1 MKTIN
6 DFSNLEEFLNYRL
19 ENTQG
24 VALVNSKESCTW
36 NDLQSRIKN
45 FIERYSSLNK
55 NNNIPLVIYGHKEI
69 DFVIAIYACLL
80 HKIPFIPVDNIYPK
94 SRLDYIC
101 DISKAKFIYHCQ
113 GSQFEKVTDDSIEL
127 SEKDLAYIIF
137 TSGTTGQPKG
147 VQIGRE
153 ATFNLMKWMTSQ
165 LKLSSKT
172 AFMNQAPFAFDLSM
186 YEIFGNLAYGGKIV
200 LSSREDLTNLSS
212 WLDYIAKEQISTWVS
227 TPSFAMQQVLNPK
240 FNQENLPSIKEF
252 LFCGEKLG
260 KPVVN
265 MLFQKFPDA
274 RIINTYGPTEA
285 TVATTYIDITPEM
298 LLEQEELPVGREVLN
313 AKLSIMNDEIC
324 ISGIHV
330 MRGYLN
336 NEAKN
341 NECLFIN
348 ENGERTYRTGDYG
361 FSKDGVFYVLGR
373 KDEQIKFNGYRIE
386 LSEIEEK
393 VLNLK
398 ALSFKNTAVV
408 ALKRNTGVVSR
419 LICFYTANEKKA
431 DEEIKTYL
439 SAVLP
444 SYMIPSE
451 FIHIENIP
459 VTTNHKVDKKTLLEQ
474 YQNGNF
480 K

>member
-1 MKTIN
+1 MKNEHKTM
-6 DFSNLEEFLNYRL
+6 SNLITFVSSLTLLIIDSPFLF
-19 ENTQG
+19 
-24 VALVNSKESCTW
+24 
-36 NDLQSRIKN
+36 
-45 FIERYSSLNK
+45 FIERYGLNSK
-55 NNNIPLVIYGHKEI
+55 LLPL
-69 DFVIAIYACLL
+69 FIATLMLYNQIIL
-80 HKIPFIPVDNIYPK
+80 PFI
-94 SRLDYIC
+94 
-101 DISKAKFIYHCQ
+101 ISKILEKFSGKLTLEEIHLV
-113 GSQFEKVTDDSIEL
+113 EKEL
-127 SEKDLAYIIF
+127 RKQME
-137 TSGTTGQPKG
+137 
-147 VQIGRE
+147 
-153 ATFNLMKWMTSQ
+153 
-165 LKLSSKT
+165 
-172 AFMNQAPFAFDLSM
+172 
-186 YEIFGNLAYGGKIV
+186 
-200 LSSREDLTNLSS
+200 
-212 WLDYIAKEQISTWVS
+212 
-227 TPSFAMQQVLNPK
+227 
-240 FNQENLPSIKEF
+240 
-252 LFCGEKLG
+252 
-260 KPVVN
+260 
-265 MLFQKFPDA
+265 
-274 RIINTYGPTEA
+274 
-285 TVATTYIDITPEM
+285 
-298 LLEQEELPVGREVLN
+298 
-313 AKLSIMNDEIC
+313 
-324 ISGIHV
+324 
-330 MRGYLN
+330 

>member
-1 MKTIN
+1 
-6 DFSNLEEFLNYRL
+6 
-19 ENTQG
+19 
-24 VALVNSKESCTW
+24 
-36 NDLQSRIKN
+36 
-45 FIERYSSLNK
+45 
-55 NNNIPLVIYGHKEI
+55 
-69 DFVIAIYACLL
+69 
-80 HKIPFIPVDNIYPK
+80 
-94 SRLDYIC
+94 
-101 DISKAKFIYHCQ
+101 
-113 GSQFEKVTDDSIEL
+113 
-127 SEKDLAYIIF
+127 
-137 TSGTTGQPKG
+137 
-147 VQIGRE
+147 
-153 ATFNLMKWMTSQ
+153 
-165 LKLSSKT
+165 
-172 AFMNQAPFAFDLSM
+172 
-186 YEIFGNLAYGGKIV
+186 
-200 LSSREDLTNLSS
+200 
-212 WLDYIAKEQISTWVS
+212 
-227 TPSFAMQQVLNPK
+227 MQQVLNPK

-313 AKLSIMNDEIC
+313 AKLSIVNDEIC